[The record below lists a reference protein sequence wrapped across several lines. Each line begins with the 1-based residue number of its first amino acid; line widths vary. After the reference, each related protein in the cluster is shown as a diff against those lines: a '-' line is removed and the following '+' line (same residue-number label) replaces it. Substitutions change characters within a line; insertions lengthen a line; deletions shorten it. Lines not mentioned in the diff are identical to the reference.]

1 MIFHLMYELDP
12 MSPDFFVQRP
22 SNIVSIF
29 LDSQTESRFL
39 IVSCYIIN
47 VCKNVSR
54 GLAQRQESNQED
66 GRGGGA
72 GGGRESRRAVVAAA
86 AAAAVKAE
94 C

>member
-47 VCKNVSR
+47 VCQDVSR
-54 GLAQRQESNQED
+54 DLTITTKRKKETRRMEEEGEQEEEERVEEQQLLLQLQQQ
-66 GRGGGA
+66 
-72 GGGRESRRAVVAAA
+72 
-86 AAAAVKAE
+86 
-94 C
+94 